1 MKLFRSQF
9 TSNNFFV
16 FFGGMYLSDDPKDV
30 AAYDPSVPWAET
42 PWAGQEPV
50 QDRNSPQ
57 FQNNGWKVRRAMNK
71 AINREELLDVL
82 YKGIGELMYVGYFHP
97 SHYGWD
103 DTWPSRYETEYKF
116 NPDEARQLLAEA
128 GYDESNPVK
137 VTVQSY
143 VSPGEAEL
151 PQAMEAIA
159 TYWQNVGIEVDI
171 EDLSASQVR
180 ERYRGREMQNRVWPN
195 IIIYFP
201 LEYGNLTGF
210 TSTFGSSSHYQD
222 NWVNRVATDW
232 RNATD
237 FDERDRI
244 AREWGNWAFDNYMTM
259 PLFWFPHTVVGDPAV
274 VESWIYPGS
283 TVPRNGHMHAVRAAY
298 KG

>member
-1 MKLFRSQF
+1 
-9 TSNNFFV
+9 
-16 FFGGMYLSDDPKDV
+16 MYLSDDPRDLE
-30 AAYDPSVPWAET
+30 AYDPSVPWAET
-42 PWAGQEPV
+42 PWAGQEPPGV
-50 QDRNSPQ
+50 GEPG
-57 FQNNGWKVRRAMNK
+57 FVNNGWMVRRAMNK
-71 AINREELLDVL
+71 AINREELLEVL

-103 DTWPSRYETEYKF
+103 ETWPERYEDLYKY
-116 NPDEARQLLAEA
+116 NPDEAVQLLAEA
-128 GYDESNPVK
+128 GYGPDNPVK

-159 TYWQNVGIEVDI
+159 TYWADVGIDVEI

-201 LEYGNLTGF
+201 LEYGNLSGF
-210 TSTFGSSSHYQD
+210 TSTFGASNHYQD
-222 NWVNRVATDW
+222 NYTNRVSKDW

-244 AREWGNWAFDNYMTM
+244 AREWGNWGIRKLHDHA
-259 PLFWFPHTVVGDPAV
+259 PVLVPPHRGGR
-274 VESWIYPGS
+274 PGS
-283 TVPRNGHMHAVRAAY
+283 GGRLGVSRQHGAPQWSPALHQGRLQGLVSVPGPGV
-298 KG
+298 